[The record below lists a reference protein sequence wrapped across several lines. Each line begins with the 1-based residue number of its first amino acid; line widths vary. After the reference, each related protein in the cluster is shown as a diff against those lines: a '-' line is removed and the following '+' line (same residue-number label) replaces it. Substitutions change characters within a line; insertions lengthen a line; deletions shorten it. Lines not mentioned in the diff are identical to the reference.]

1 MKEFLK
7 KRLALVLAMLMVVT
21 MLPISTLQVSA
32 NELPD
37 VKVEP
42 QQEEVKVGDNAVAT
56 YDSATKTI
64 YVKGAG
70 KLYSGSGTEVLEKF
84 KDAVSLEI
92 GDGIT
97 EIGSYCFLPHS
108 SEYAKIVNLKL
119 ADSVKKIDYA
129 GFRGF
134 NDLEKYSMASDCDID
149 ESAFS
154 SKKLVDKNGFLIV
167 NNIVQDYVNDNENV
181 DTITIPEGVTKIC
194 GEVFDYDCDVN
205 KVILP
210 STLKSLDRND
220 FSLHALQ
227 KLENITVSEKNPY
240 YKSIDGVLYSKD
252 GEKLIQYPVAKSG
265 KSYTVGSG
273 VTTIAYGAFD
283 FCENLSSVEIG
294 KDVKKIESHGLEL
307 NPVSNSY
314 TVKFTGNAPELP
326 NWMLTYDK
334 NVDIFY
340 PSNMSGWTNDVLN
353 KKNNYGAG
361 MISWIPYTVDN
372 SIENVTPVN
381 APKNATGVY
390 QGSDK
395 KWYYFKNGK
404 VDTSCVDV
412 IQNPNGW
419 WAVKGGL
426 VDFKFN
432 GIASNNYGDWY
443 CQNSK
448 VNFKANG
455 VLKTSQGWYY
465 FKDGKVQKGAETV
478 QKNEYGWW
486 YIGTDGKV
494 DFDKNT
500 VAKNDY
506 GWWAIQEGKVN
517 FKYNGLAYNDNGR
530 WYCKNG
536 QVDFKANGVLSTPDG
551 WYYIKGGKVQTGAE
565 TVQKNC
571 YGWWYIGYDG
581 KVDFDVETVAKNDYG
596 WWVIQGG
603 KVNFN
608 FNGIAANL
616 NGEWYCKNGKVDFKY
631 TGTYKYND
639 ITCNI
644 KEGEVIGIV

>member
-64 YVKGAG
+64 YVKGTGQIKDGDKA
-70 KLYSGSGTEVLEKF
+70 LEKF
-84 KDAVSLEI
+84 KDATNLI
-92 GDGIT
+92 ICDGIEGIYYYGFAT
-97 EIGSYCFLPHS
+97 PMSD
-108 SEYAKIVNLKL
+108 EYAKILILKM
-119 ADSVKKIDYA
+119 ADSVKFVDYG
-129 GFRGF
+129 GFSGWKY
-134 NDLEKYSMASDCDID
+134 LEEYSMSPDCNLASRSFYNC
-149 ESAFS
+149 E
-154 SKKLVDKNGFLIV
+154 KLFDKDGFLIINKTLLQYKGADVETV
-167 NNIVQDYVNDNENV
+167 NV
-181 DTITIPEGVTKIC
+181 PEGVTKIC
-194 GEVFDYDCDVN
+194 GESFFEN
-205 KVILP
+205 QNIKKIILP
-210 STLKSLDRND
+210 STVKSLDD
-220 FSLHALQ
+220 EDYALHDIEGLN
-227 KLENITVSEKNPY
+227 NITVSEKNPY

-252 GEKLIQYPVAKSG
+252 GEKLMQYPVAKSG

-326 NWMLTYDK
+326 NWMLTYGK

-412 IQNPNGW
+412 IQNSNGW

-506 GWWAIQEGKVN
+506 GWWVIQGGKVN

-565 TVQKNC
+565 TVQKNS

-596 WWVIQGG
+596 WWGIQGG

-608 FNGIAANL
+608 FNGIAANW

-639 ITCNI
+639 ITYNI